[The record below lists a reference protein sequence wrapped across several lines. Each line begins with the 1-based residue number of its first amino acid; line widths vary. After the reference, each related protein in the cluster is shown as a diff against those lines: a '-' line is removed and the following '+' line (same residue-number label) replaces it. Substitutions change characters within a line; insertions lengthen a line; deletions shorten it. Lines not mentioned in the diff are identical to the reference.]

1 MGASAELDIPERARR
16 PGHEDYGRFMNRQGG
31 MNVEFIHVLHITKR
45 YLVPVTESFALHG
58 FPLISV
64 ALDKKRFTRA
74 HSPLSFSLYLIV
86 ACLRLTLT
94 LRSEK
99 SGH

>member
-1 MGASAELDIPERARR
+1 
-16 PGHEDYGRFMNRQGG
+16 MNRQGG